1 MGKGIIDSG
10 DARVVFVEVARRQAV
25 GSVSDGR
32 RVKAQFLLQ
41 GGHQRL
47 NDILTKAFALYDD
60 VADFRQHDGVEHQRS
75 NAGLLENRVNLLLH
89 GARAADIFDK
99 RQGYAAGGDR
109 ELRHDRMTQN
119 FRRNSGTVGNIK
131 DVAIYST
138 FHFDHPV

>member
-10 DARVVFVEVARRQAV
+10 DARVIFVEVARRQAV

-75 NAGLLENRVNLLLH
+75 NAGLLENGVNLLLH

-99 RQGYAAGGDR
+99 RQGYA
-109 ELRHDRMTQN
+109 DRMTQN